1 MFHQNNHAYSSPVC
15 EMWAVV
21 FTFIVKDTISAIPNI
36 HTRSTIEKKLHI
48 ARGKCMVICVCV
60 SPDGAEMMLDLGLPA
75 SLIGGIVLPLLGAVP
90 DSAMIIASGVGKSR
104 DQANKEIAVGM
115 GYVMLS
121 SVYTWQITVQ
131 LVMTYSHKDNLLCS
145 MEFLHSTYVVYNRNE
160 MCVCPY
166 YIR

>member
-1 MFHQNNHAYSSPVC
+1 M
-15 EMWAVV
+15 
-21 FTFIVKDTISAIPNI
+21 KDTISAIPNI

-115 GYVMLS
+115 GYVMWSTVVFNVHMTDYCAIDSHALQHGILTQYIVC
-121 SVYTWQITVQ
+121 SVQ
-131 LVMTYSHKDNLLCS
+131 
-145 MEFLHSTYVVYNRNE
+145 
-160 MCVCPY
+160 
-166 YIR
+166 